1 MVSIIYVFKHIY
13 TKEFK
18 SISGYK
24 PSNKGNLTRGSFAVK
39 RVDTGHGLMAYPVND
54 AVASQY
60 KGVGFAL
67 AAVTGGQ
74 IVALRYV
81 RDVAPA
87 QVVDAVED
95 GGEHAPFFVRQWIGS
110 TEASPVVRELQ
121 ALGDVLV
128 GMCSSWEFC

>member
-1 MVSIIYVFKHIY
+1 M
-13 TKEFK
+13 
-18 SISGYK
+18 
-24 PSNKGNLTRGSFAVK
+24 
-39 RVDTGHGLMAYPVND
+39 YPIND

-60 KGVGFAL
+60 KGAGYAL

-87 QVVDAVED
+87 QVSDAVDE
-95 GGEHAPFFVRQWIGS
+95 GGAHAPFFVRQWIGS
-110 TEASPVVRELQ
+110 AEAGPVVRELQ

-128 GMCSSWEFC
+128 GMCSSREFVEL